1 MMGERWQT
9 LRDLSV
15 ALSDVG
21 RIRVMAGGTAAH
33 KESVALDRRS
43 VELVGETPQTPQTL
57 RDLGISLRNFA
68 AALRKVGDLAGAAAA
83 NDEARVLE
91 RRLASAGGGAGRA
104 E

>member
-1 MMGERWQT
+1 MMGERWHT

-21 RIRVMAGGTAAH
+21 RIRVMAGDLAGGTAAH
-33 KESVALDRRS
+33 KES
-43 VELVGETPQTPQTL
+43 GETPQTPQTL

-83 NDEARVLE
+83 DDEARVLE
-91 RRLASAGGGAGRA
+91 RRLASAGGGAGLS